1 MARFDHLL
9 RLSRVVHYR
18 SQRGRVNRLRMI
30 EAGGE
35 ELEFITAGTG
45 LLDGEDGKV
54 QRVTRG
60 AVLWHVAGE
69 YTVSRFP
76 PEDPYECVVVR
87 FEVRGKPKR
96 QVPRVTLWAD
106 PGEASVFASE
116 LLHTFQRG
124 GYDPFVFCHYVY
136 GRFFWHAHVAAQ
148 RAARS
153 PTAGKQAESPF
164 PEALSR
170 ALSIIDARYLD
181 AISVDELSE
190 IVGYSPAH
198 LHHLFR
204 QHLKQSPYQII
215 TERRLDHARRL
226 LATSEVA
233 VKEVGAQSGF
243 ADAVTFSRVFRRH
256 LGQTPVAYR
265 KAHAP
270 PVSYHVGLRDLRDK
284 PGRPRVSKP

>member
-1 MARFDHLL
+1 LARFDHLI

-18 SQRGRVNRLRMI
+18 SQRGKENRLRVI
-30 EAGGE
+30 ESGGE

-45 LLDGEDGKV
+45 LFEAEDGSV
-54 QRVTRG
+54 VPVTRG

-69 YTVSRFP
+69 TTVRRFP
-76 PEDPYECVVVR
+76 PDDPYECVVVR
-87 FEVRGKPKR
+87 FEVRGRPRR
-96 QVPRVTLWAD
+96 QVPRVSSWAQ
-106 PGEASVFASE
+106 PGEASAFASE

-124 GYDPFVFCHYVY
+124 GYDPIVFCHYVY
-136 GRFFWHAHVAAQ
+136 GRFFWHAHLAAQ
-148 RAARS
+148 RR
-153 PTAGKQAESPF
+153 TENTF

-170 ALSIIDARYLD
+170 ALAAIDARYLD
-181 AISVDELSE
+181 AISVEELAES
-190 IVGYSPAH
+190 VGYSPAH

-204 QHLKQSPYQII
+204 QYLRRSPYQII

-226 LATSEVA
+226 LATSDLA

-256 LGQTPVAYR
+256 LGQTPVSYR

-284 PGRPRVSKP
+284 PGRPRVSRP